1 MTSLWRFAVKGS
13 VHKDYTSPLLQR
25 KKYTFKAIL
34 VSFIKEIEL
43 KNFSLESFSVVSGLN
58 FLHFHC
64 IGEATEI
71 SDSLLIDKKE

>member
-34 VSFIKEIEL
+34 VSFIKEIEF
-43 KNFSLESFSVVSGLN
+43 KIFPWSH
-58 FLHFHC
+58 FLWC
-64 IGEATEI
+64 Q
-71 SDSLLIDKKE
+71 D